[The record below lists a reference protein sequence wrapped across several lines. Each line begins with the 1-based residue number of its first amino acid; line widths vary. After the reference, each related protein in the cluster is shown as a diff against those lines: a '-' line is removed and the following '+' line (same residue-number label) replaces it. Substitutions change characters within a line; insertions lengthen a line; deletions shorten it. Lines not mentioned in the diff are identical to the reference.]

1 MWPFPTLTKVYKP
14 NTQQQHAYIRMLAN
28 FPRICMRW
36 RYLAKLKGSDYWA
49 TIPMTDRI
57 VIDEGTPALTA
68 KTPEDKIQRKEAIL
82 RRNFCVYVQKMH
94 QDKNGP
100 FLTEYQVLWTFGEY

>member
-1 MWPFPTLTKVYKP
+1 
-14 NTQQQHAYIRMLAN
+14 MLAN
-28 FPRICMRW
+28 FLRICIRW
-36 RYLAKLKGSDYWA
+36 RYLAKLKGSDYWE
-49 TIPMTDRI
+49 TIPMTDRR
-57 VIDEGTPALTA
+57 VMDEGTPALTA

-100 FLTEYQVLWTFGEY
+100 FLTEYQVLWTFAILAGVGSGTYVHTRLQVEESTNKYR

>member
-1 MWPFPTLTKVYKP
+1 
-14 NTQQQHAYIRMLAN
+14 
-28 FPRICMRW
+28 
-36 RYLAKLKGSDYWA
+36 
-49 TIPMTDRI
+49 MTDRRMM
-57 VIDEGTPALTA
+57 DEATPALTA

-100 FLTEYQVLWTFGEY
+100 FLTEYQVWWTLAVLVGVVSTQCHIHTYMGAVQRKYKHIQIEQICPYLVMITC

>member
-1 MWPFPTLTKVYKP
+1 
-14 NTQQQHAYIRMLAN
+14 
-28 FPRICMRW
+28 
-36 RYLAKLKGSDYWA
+36 
-49 TIPMTDRI
+49 MTDRRI
-57 VIDEGTPALTA
+57 MDEGTPALTA

-100 FLTEYQVLWTFGEY
+100 FLTEYQVLWTFAILVGVGSGTYVHTHEQVEESTNKYR

>member
-1 MWPFPTLTKVYKP
+1 
-14 NTQQQHAYIRMLAN
+14 MLAN
-28 FPRICMRW
+28 FLRICIRW
-36 RYLAKLKGSDYWA
+36 RYLAKLKGSDYWE
-49 TIPMTDRI
+49 TIPMTDRR
-57 VIDEGTPALTA
+57 VMDEGTPALAA

-100 FLTEYQVLWTFGEY
+100 FLTEYQVLWAFAILAGVGSGTYVHTRLQVEESTNKYR